1 MFYLYIILHYYL
13 FSFLFSCTVYFV
25 LYVDYQ
31 YTSMWVS
38 FFVLGWRHG
47 RYCSRKEIV
56 SSFVFPGNVWRRL
69 NWLIASLSHAFLK
82 YPWIVHLLYCH
93 LCTKH
98 ARLLADFRRK
108 KDFRPL
114 HMQIPIHQR
123 LICKYR
129 EYHLH
134 IHCTSLILSGVIA
147 LSITTTT
154 RKINS
159 KTCQTYCTRRQW
171 K

>member
-69 NWLIASLSHAFLK
+69 NWLIASLK